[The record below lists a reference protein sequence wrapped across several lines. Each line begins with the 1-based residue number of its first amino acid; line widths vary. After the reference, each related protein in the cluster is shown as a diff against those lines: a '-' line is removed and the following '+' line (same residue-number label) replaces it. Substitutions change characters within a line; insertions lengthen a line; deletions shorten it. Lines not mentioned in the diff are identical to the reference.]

1 MRAVLVTGA
10 STGIGRACA
19 LHCAQRGWRVFAGVR
34 SVADGAALSAQ
45 AAAITPLLLDVTV
58 AEQVAAA
65 AQTLAASVGGGLHG
79 LVNNAGIAVAGP
91 LEFLPLAQFRRQLE
105 VNVVGQLAVTQAVLP
120 LLRSARGRIINIS
133 SVSGRVA
140 APLLGAYAASKFA
153 LEALSDA
160 LRSELRPWGMH
171 VCSVQPGPIDTP
183 IWGKSRSAAAALQ
196 AGLPPQ
202 ADSLYGAAMK
212 AAALQVAAL
221 QPVMLPP
228 EQVARAVWHALTA
241 RWPRARYPI
250 GMPGYSAEFVAR
262 FAPDRLRN
270 WLVQV

>member
-1 MRAVLVTGA
+1 
-10 STGIGRACA
+10 
-19 LHCAQRGWRVFAGVR
+19 
-34 SVADGAALSAQ
+34 
-45 AAAITPLLLDVTV
+45 
-58 AEQVAAA
+58 
-65 AQTLAASVGGGLHG
+65 
-79 LVNNAGIAVAGP
+79 
-91 LEFLPLAQFRRQLE
+91 
-105 VNVVGQLAVTQAVLP
+105 
-120 LLRSARGRIINIS
+120 
-133 SVSGRVA
+133 VA

-183 IWGKSRSAAAALQ
+183 IWGKFRSAATALQ
-196 AGLPPQ
+196 AVLPPQ
-202 ADSLYGAAMK
+202 TDSLYGAAMR
-212 AAALQVAAL
+212 AAAR

-228 EQVARAVWHALTA
+228 EHVARAVWHALTA

>member
-1 MRAVLVTGA
+1 MRTVLVTGA

-19 LHCAQRGWRVFAGVR
+19 LHCAQRGWQVFAGVR
-34 SVADGAALSAQ
+34 SAAHGDALRVIS
-45 AAAITPLLLDVTV
+45 AAITPLQLDVTV

-65 AQTLAASVGGGLHG
+65 AQTLAASAGSGLHG
-79 LVNNAGIAVAGP
+79 LVNNAGIAVVGP
-91 LEFLPLAQFRRQLE
+91 LEFLPLAALRQQLE
-105 VNVVGQLAVTQAVLP
+105 VNVVGQLAVTQALLP
-120 LLRSARGRIINIS
+120 LLRSARGRIVNIS

-153 LEALSDA
+153 LEALSDV

-183 IWGKSRSAAAALQ
+183 IWAKSRLAAETLR
-196 AGLPPQ
+196 AGLPAR

-212 AAALQVAAL
+212 AAALHEAGL

-228 EQVARAVWHALTA
+228 ERVALAVWHALTA
-241 RWPRARYPI
+241 RWPRVRYPI

-270 WLVQV
+270 WLVQL

>member
-1 MRAVLVTGA
+1 MRAVLITGA

-19 LHCAQRGWRVFAGVR
+19 LHCAQRGWQVFAGVR
-34 SVADGAALSAQ
+34 SAADGAALSAQ
-45 AAAITPLLLDVTV
+45 AAAITPLLLDVTE
-58 AEQVAAA
+58 AGQVAAA
-65 AQTLAASVGGGLHG
+65 AQTLAANIGGGLHG

-91 LEFLPLAQFRRQLE
+91 LEFLPLAEFRRQLE

-120 LLRSARGRIINIS
+120 LLRSARGRIVNIS

-160 LRSELRPWGMH
+160 LRSELRPWRMH

-183 IWGKSRSAAAALQ
+183 IWGKSRSAAVALQ
-196 AGLPPQ
+196 AVFPPQ
-202 ADSLYGAAMK
+202 AGSLYGAAMK
-212 AAALQVAAL
+212 AAALQAAGL

-228 EQVARAVWHALTA
+228 EHVARAVWHALTA
-241 RWPRARYPI
+241 RWPRARYSI
-250 GMPGYSAEFVAR
+250 GLPGYGAEIVAR